1 MKRTKPACFL
11 SPAFLS
17 EIPRRNPNQ
26 TPLTPRSPEAAVRAQ
41 RRVRPCPRGPALPL
55 GDVGVG
61 DTWPGLA
68 LGVRSCEGC
77 WGAGLPQPDSSAE
90 PGPAAR
96 GGMGLALLPRLRGCT
111 VTLRPNPLGKG
122 NLFPWGRAK
131 QAPGGF
137 SGCFSTPFAFWVLAL
152 RFP

>member
-17 EIPRRNPNQ
+17 ETPRRNPNQ

-41 RRVRPCPRGPALPL
+41 RVFVPALVALRCPWGMSGWETL
-55 GDVGVG
+55 
-61 DTWPGLA
+61 GLA
-68 LGVRSCEGC
+68 LHWVCCEGC

-96 GGMGLALLPRLRGCT
+96 GGLGLALLPRLRGCT

-152 RFP
+152 